1 MNPRHHNGRN
11 SMINFTRQIISIRFF
26 RLFKLDSHIGQRHFS
41 IKIRENSTES
51 DVLHLFDIV
60 CFANLLLCFVA
71 EHGKSIQL
79 WSNFLLHL
87 LRNPQ

>member
-1 MNPRHHNGRN
+1 MVEIL

-26 RLFKLDSHIGQRHFS
+26 RLFKLGSHTGQRHFPVE
-41 IKIRENSTES
+41 IRESSTKS
-51 DVLHLFDIV
+51 DALHLFDIV

-79 WSNFLLHL
+79 WSSFLSNL
-87 LRNPQ
+87 LRIPQ